1 MYKSFSMELAGRT
14 LTVDVGRVAKQ
25 ANGAAFMHYGD
36 TVVLSTATASE
47 KPRDGIDFFPLSVEY
62 EEKMYAVGK
71 IPGGFNKREGKAS
84 EHAILTSR
92 VIDRPMRPLF
102 PKDYRND
109 VTLNNMVMSVD
120 PECDP
125 EVVAMLGSAIA
136 TCISDIPFDGPC
148 AMTQIGM
155 IDGAMGVGK
164 TTVSQQLKKDLANS
178 VFLDGDW
185 CWDADPFQVT
195 DETKE
200 MVMDNICYLLNNFL
214 HCSAYENVIFCWVM
228 HEQSIVDEI
237 VSKLDT
243 EECRVIKI
251 SLIVDEANLRKRL
264 LSDIANKI
272 RTEEIM
278 DKSIAR
284 IQMYQVLDTVKIDT
298 SNKSVCE
305 ITEEIAAL

>member
-1 MYKSFSMELAGRT
+1 MKT
-14 LTVDVGRVAKQ
+14 L
-25 ANGAAFMHYGD
+25 Y
-36 TVVLSTATASE
+36 L
-47 KPRDGIDFFPLSVEY
+47 
-62 EEKMYAVGK
+62 
-71 IPGGFNKREGKAS
+71 
-84 EHAILTSR
+84 
-92 VIDRPMRPLF
+92 
-102 PKDYRND
+102 
-109 VTLNNMVMSVD
+109 
-120 PECDP
+120 
-125 EVVAMLGSAIA
+125 
-136 TCISDIPFDGPC
+136 
-148 AMTQIGM
+148 IG
-155 IDGAMGVGK
+155 GAMGVGK

-284 IQMYQVLDTVKIDT
+284 IQMYQVLDTVTVLHT
-298 SNKSVCE
+298 SVKMILNPPKNLIILHSKNGCCILIE
-305 ITEEIAAL
+305 GIFYSSSQPFPIHRFHMHHLRLCPHFFSITENYRQTCFYR

>member
-1 MYKSFSMELAGRT
+1 MK
-14 LTVDVGRVAKQ
+14 TV
-25 ANGAAFMHYGD
+25 Y
-36 TVVLSTATASE
+36 L
-47 KPRDGIDFFPLSVEY
+47 
-62 EEKMYAVGK
+62 
-71 IPGGFNKREGKAS
+71 
-84 EHAILTSR
+84 
-92 VIDRPMRPLF
+92 
-102 PKDYRND
+102 
-109 VTLNNMVMSVD
+109 
-120 PECDP
+120 
-125 EVVAMLGSAIA
+125 
-136 TCISDIPFDGPC
+136 
-148 AMTQIGM
+148 IG
-155 IDGAMGVGK
+155 GAMGVGK

-195 DETKE
+195 DET
-200 MVMDNICYLLNNFL
+200 NNFL

-278 DKSIAR
+278 DKSIA
-284 IQMYQVLDTVKIDT
+284 
-298 SNKSVCE
+298 
-305 ITEEIAAL
+305 

>member
-1 MYKSFSMELAGRT
+1 MKT
-14 LTVDVGRVAKQ
+14 L
-25 ANGAAFMHYGD
+25 Y
-36 TVVLSTATASE
+36 L
-47 KPRDGIDFFPLSVEY
+47 I
-62 EEKMYAVGK
+62 
-71 IPGGFNKREGKAS
+71 GG
-84 EHAILTSR
+84 T
-92 VIDRPMRPLF
+92 
-102 PKDYRND
+102 
-109 VTLNNMVMSVD
+109 
-120 PECDP
+120 
-125 EVVAMLGSAIA
+125 
-136 TCISDIPFDGPC
+136 
-148 AMTQIGM
+148 
-155 IDGAMGVGK
+155 MGVGK
-164 TTVSQQLKKDLANS
+164 TTVSQQLKKELTNS

-305 ITEEIAAL
+305 IAIVVCKEYQNRHIGRRCVLEMLKLAKEKGMGQVTANIYSFNRQSQRMFQSVGFEKTTDEWYAYKL

>member
-1 MYKSFSMELAGRT
+1 MKT
-14 LTVDVGRVAKQ
+14 L
-25 ANGAAFMHYGD
+25 Y
-36 TVVLSTATASE
+36 L
-47 KPRDGIDFFPLSVEY
+47 I
-62 EEKMYAVGK
+62 
-71 IPGGFNKREGKAS
+71 GG
-84 EHAILTSR
+84 T
-92 VIDRPMRPLF
+92 
-102 PKDYRND
+102 
-109 VTLNNMVMSVD
+109 
-120 PECDP
+120 
-125 EVVAMLGSAIA
+125 
-136 TCISDIPFDGPC
+136 
-148 AMTQIGM
+148 
-155 IDGAMGVGK
+155 MGVGK

-237 VSKLDT
+237 VSKLDA

-272 RTEEIM
+272 RTGEIM